1 MAMVLVRIAAP
12 AVMLWFRP
20 GYRSVRHNASGEASS
35 WFGLVAAP
43 AKTPPDAIKTLT
55 ETVMKVLRDPDL
67 AKQLADVGA
76 EPGSLS
82 GSEFGA
88 FLHAEAD
95 KWSKVVRDAG
105 VVMQ

>member
-12 AVMLWFRP
+12 AVMLWFRS
-20 GYRSVRHNASGEASS
+20 GYRSVRHNASFEASS
-35 WFGLVAAP
+35 WFGLVAP